1 MNIPNRQ
8 IPEQTAITAVLTEL
22 DAQLEQR
29 QAKTRAQ
36 IVEALRASGRR
47 VLDSKSSSINY
58 LDHWDLKAVG
68 F

>member
-8 IPEQTAITAVLTEL
+8 IPEQTAIAAVLTEL
-22 DAQLEQR
+22 DAELEQR

-36 IVEALRASGRR
+36 IVEALRDPGRR
-47 VLDSKSSSINY
+47 FLDSKSSSRNY